1 VSSDLTARRPRPQP
15 LRCSWAGHTSSHRT
29 QRSAQSAFS
38 YSYAATP
45 LSATACT
52 FFTILRYEGTGDGG
66 HPASDANRRCS
77 CVSLRRGCRGV
88 GAPL

>member
-1 VSSDLTARRPRPQP
+1 VSSTVTSPHEGRGRS
-15 LRCSWAGHTSSHRT
+15 RCAAAGRVTHRT
-29 QRSAQSAFS
+29 QQSAQSAFL

-45 LSATACT
+45 LPITACT
-52 FFTILRYEGTGDGG
+52 FFTFLCYEGTGDGG

-88 GAPL
+88 GTPL